1 MNVANVSCNTIN
13 DLLPLYLDD
22 ALSEDSKTL
31 VREHLDGCAA
41 CGAVYHK
48 LTETKLPLQQGKA
61 EADKR
66 AFKGIR
72 RKLLRKKLL
81 TACISAGLVLILTFG
96 LYWFFAGMDFY
107 VPYEKSGLFMDGN
120 VIKTENDYH
129 CAHFGCSP
137 DGSIAFIYLT
147 ATKMDAGRK
156 LDAYTYNYPDSSS
169 KEVITEQTIFSMDEL
184 DPTVEIDEQGN
195 VVQVFDRPT
204 ALYYVAQEYAE
215 QLPDYWLVHPGD
227 DQSEVEKLQNLIE
240 NSTLIWKAE

>member
-1 MNVANVSCNTIN
+1 MANVSCNTIN
-13 DLLPLYLDD
+13 DLLPLYLDG
-22 ALSEDSKTL
+22 ALSEDSEGL
-31 VREHLDGCAA
+31 VKEHLDGCAA
-41 CGAVYHK
+41 CSAVYHELK
-48 LTETKLPLQQGKA
+48 DTKLPIQQGRA
-61 EADKR
+61 AADKR
-66 AFKGIR
+66 TFKGIQRKIR
-72 RKLLRKKLL
+72 RKRLL
-81 TACISAGLVLILTFG
+81 TACIAAGLVVILTFG
-96 LYWFFAGMDFY
+96 IYFFLAVMEFY

-156 LDAYTYNYPDSSS
+156 LDAYTYNYPDPSS